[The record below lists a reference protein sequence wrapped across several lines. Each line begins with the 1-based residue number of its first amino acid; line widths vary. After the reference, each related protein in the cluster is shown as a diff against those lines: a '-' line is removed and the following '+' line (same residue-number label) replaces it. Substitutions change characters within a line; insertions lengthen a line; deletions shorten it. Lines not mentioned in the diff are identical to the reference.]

1 MASQNPTDSFRPVAV
16 ERIEDRLLFAADCAR
31 IFTDSDYEVV
41 AQSLAD
47 ADPLNGISVREQ
59 YGFDGYGQTVV
70 VIDSGVAY
78 DHYALG
84 GGFGTNYRVVGG
96 WDFAENDANP
106 YDDAPGGLHGTH
118 VAGIIASDDTNHPGL
133 ATGVDIVALRVFNDS
148 GYSELRW
155 IEQALDWVHAHQ
167 YSFEHPITTV
177 NLSISYN
184 PLAGNSVVTTL
195 DDELAT
201 GTTLGLDAG

>member
-78 DHYALG
+78 DHYAGRRIRQGLSSCRWLG
-84 GGFGTNYRVVGG
+84 FCRK
-96 WDFAENDANP
+96 
-106 YDDAPGGLHGTH
+106 
-118 VAGIIASDDTNHPGL
+118 
-133 ATGVDIVALRVFNDS
+133 R
-148 GYSELRW
+148 R
-155 IEQALDWVHAHQ
+155 Q
-167 YSFEHPITTV
+167 
-177 NLSISYN
+177 
-184 PLAGNSVVTTL
+184 SV
-195 DDELAT
+195 
-201 GTTLGLDAG
+201 